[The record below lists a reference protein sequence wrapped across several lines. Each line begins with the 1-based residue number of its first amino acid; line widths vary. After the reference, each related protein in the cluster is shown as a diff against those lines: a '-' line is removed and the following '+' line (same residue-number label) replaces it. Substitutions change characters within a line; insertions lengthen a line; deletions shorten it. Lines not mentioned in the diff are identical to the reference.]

1 MDSLIIAL
9 VILLVIINI
18 GVVFFLIRNKSE
30 KPINPEQTFKDE
42 FNSFK
47 ESFGQSFGSMSK
59 EIAKDMTGALTKVDE
74 KVSVFN
80 QQVSELNKSQDNFS
94 RILSGVKTYGTL
106 AEFGLG
112 ALLKDLLPA
121 SQFIANAKMKDDTS
135 ETVEFAIKL
144 KDVLLPIDSHW
155 PVEKYKAIDDA
166 YNANDKESQAEA
178 RKDLAAAFRLKA
190 KTVNLKYIA
199 PPKSTDFAIVYV
211 PTEGL
216 FSELSS
222 YRDPKTKELLL
233 QELRTKYKV
242 TVSGPN
248 TLSALLQSYHLG
260 FQTLK
265 VQQHATQIYSDLRNI
280 SSRFDKHFDRASI
293 VALYTAKNIIDCGFA
308 DSRYDSKLA
317 DMVNNIVKII
327 DLYSE
332 NPFVTQQTIAEQ
344 LNISQAQLLNINT
357 VMRNSNFV
365 QQVITQDIRNQ
376 QYWKNTIIP
385 LNTKWYNTQCTR

>member
-1 MDSLIIAL
+1 MESI
-9 VILLVIINI
+9 
-18 GVVFFLIRNKSE
+18 FLILIYLLLIVNLIVIFLILNKKNEVKNDNSE
-30 KPINPEQTFKDE
+30 QILKDE
-42 FNSFK
+42 VNSLKNSFT
-47 ESFGQSFGSMSK
+47 QSFGSMSK

-94 RILSGVKTYGTL
+94 RILSGVKSYGTL

-121 SQFIANAKMKDDTS
+121 SQFIANVRMKDDTS

-144 KDVLLPIDSHW
+144 QDVLLPIDSHW

-166 YNANDKESQAEA
+166 YNSNDKEGQAEA
-178 RKDLAAAFRLKA
+178 RKDLASAFRLKA
-190 KTVNLKYIA
+190 KTVNAKYIA

-242 TVSGPN
+242 TISGPN

-265 VQQHATQIYSDLRNI
+265 VQKHATQIYGDLRNI
-280 SSRFDKHFDRASI
+280 SSRFEKHFDGIKDLRKKLEQAIMATDNFGRDARSI
-293 VALYTAKNIIDCGFA
+293 MNTLGNIKDPISVE
-308 DSRYDSKLA
+308 DSSKEA
-317 DMVNNIVKII
+317 PEKIKF
-327 DLYSE
+327 L
-332 NPFVTQQTIAEQ
+332 
-344 LNISQAQLLNINT
+344 
-357 VMRNSNFV
+357 
-365 QQVITQDIRNQ
+365 
-376 QYWKNTIIP
+376 K
-385 LNTKWYNTQCTR
+385 